1 MDDTSCLQDMS
12 YPPVA
17 RGKNMLLLDSF
28 YTQRLIHVWLVVIS
42 YNIIYNYIYIIIYIY
57 IHHIY
62 IYTIYLY
69 IHHIYIYICIYG
81 DGSRPIQDCLLHII
95 YICLGNN
102 HPAIPAMTLGI
113 IRIIRSMAME
123 NRDNSGKSSVNGSC
137 SVAMSPG
144 GTRNHGCVRC
154 VSEVVSRNWPGKIY
168 RNSFCLGL

>member
-1 MDDTSCLQDMS
+1 MFDW
-12 YPPVA
+12 
-17 RGKNMLLLDSF
+17 
-28 YTQRLIHVWLVVIS
+28 WLFHIIS
-42 YNIIYNYIYIIIYIY
+42 YIIIYIIIYIFT
-57 IHHIY
+57 IY
-62 IYTIYLY
+62 IYIHTIYLY
-69 IHHIYIYICIYG
+69 IHHIYICIYG

>member
-1 MDDTSCLQDMS
+1 MGSSPTPVQWMIPVVSRIWVILQLHAVKTCYCLTVSILKGWYMFDW
-12 YPPVA
+12 
-17 RGKNMLLLDSF
+17 
-28 YTQRLIHVWLVVIS
+28 WLYIS
-42 YNIIYNYIYIIIYIY
+42 YNIIYNCIYIFTIHIYIYIYIHTIYIYTIYIY

-62 IYTIYLY
+62 IYV
-69 IHHIYIYICIYG
+69 YG

-102 HPAIPAMTLGI
+102 PAIPAMTLGI

-154 VSEVVSRNWPGKIY
+154 VLEVV
-168 RNSFCLGL
+168 C